1 MGILL
6 TSDQLFLVAVLF
18 SSSNQRWGPAQQL
31 QIFDL
36 GSTEHAIL
44 FLVITFPRWLH
55 TAAWPH
61 VSLQR
66 FSLKRANSLGLSNS
80 PSERI

>member
-1 MGILL
+1 MEIFL

-18 SSSNQRWGPAQQL
+18 SSSNQRWGPTQQP
-31 QIFDL
+31 QTFDL
-36 GSTEHAIL
+36 VWTECIVL
-44 FLVITFPRWLH
+44 FLIITFPQWLH
-55 TAAWPH
+55 TDAWPH

-66 FSLKRANSLGLSNS
+66 FSSKRASSLEMSNS